1 MTLIIVG
8 VSAFAL
14 GVAAGIWI
22 AGVVMA
28 IEEMEDD

>member
-1 MTLIIVG
+1 MTLIIVA

-14 GVAAGIWI
+14 GVCVGIWI

-28 IEEMEDD
+28 IEEMEE